1 MWAPELVWTFG
12 RKEKYLVPSGFRS
25 RTIQFEARS
34 LYRLYHDGFV
44 VSYLCRTEERINKEM
59 NNKNGRHRITKQR
72 TMNKNDWEEKSGERE
87 EEN

>member
-1 MWAPELVWTFG
+1 
-12 RKEKYLVPSGFRS
+12 
-25 RTIQFEARS
+25 
-34 LYRLYHDGFV
+34 